1 MSASPFKR
9 PRIPEPEQEPESKT
23 HLLES
28 GQDIDEFIND
38 DNNNVNVGD
47 KIRITSLAQD
57 PSEESPTI
65 YIVKNECRKVA
76 ELLNQNQ
83 DEDLQQG
90 GKNKRRREN
99 IRRKTNRVKKSTR
112 RVRKTL
118 RRRR

>member
-1 MSASPFKR
+1 MSSPFKR
-9 PRIPEPEQEPESKT
+9 PRVVEPEPESKT

-28 GQDIDEFIND
+28 VQDIDNFIND
-38 DNNNVNVGD
+38 DDNNVNVGD
-47 KIRITSLAQD
+47 KIRISGLAQD

-76 ELLNQNQ
+76 ELLNH
-83 DEDLQQG
+83 DEEVLQG

-99 IRRKTNRVKKSTR
+99 MRRKTNRVKKSTR